1 MVKVEGAESAE
12 IHQIHYNRVKGIIES
27 YVATASKPL
36 NEVAKTIQTSLK
48 NEEVDSSE
56 LKRIFFEVEN
66 KSVEAFSSHHSYA
79 GRRKRFEDL
88 KKGLCLEN

>member
-56 LKRIFFEVEN
+56 LKRIF
-66 KSVEAFSSHHSYA
+66 
-79 GRRKRFEDL
+79 L
-88 KKGLCLEN
+88 KLKTNP